1 MFNSSL
7 YPYASMTAKTGLLSA
22 LKNIKWGTILSNTQ
36 KTLGVIN
43 QAIPIVY
50 QIKPIWNN
58 AKTVFKIVGALKD
71 GDSTSTNNNYNKVYN
86 YNTNNVIDN
95 NNYVETTPT
104 STHSKNN
111 QPNFFL

>member
-7 YPYASMTAKTGLLSA
+7 YPYASMATKTGLLSA

-71 GDSTSTNNNYNKVYN
+71 GDSTDTNNNYNKVTN

-95 NNYVETTPT
+95 NNYVEEKP
-104 STHSKNN
+104 SINYSSNN